1 MKDWT
6 SIVEDGKQGT
16 INKIEYSKNLYYTQ
30 KKKVEQEKYIEN
42 LLFADYVDRVK
53 ANESQYDY
61 VNLFYD
67 AQKEVGKKLKK
78 EREHLEILKKFVMKD
93 FLNND
98 KNFKLTN
105 ILSGGYECYYWSIHF
120 KGYGKTFYIQIPI
133 MRNINVKN
141 FEYANYGKF
150 AFVLEESECYL
161 HTLKSSY
168 KIEDIAQ
175 FVREYFELDK
185 GVTECLNTE
194 TT

>member
-1 MKDWT
+1 MKSWDST
-6 SIVEDGKQGT
+6 FEDGRQET
-16 INKIEYSKNLYYTQ
+16 INKIEYSRSLYDAQ
-30 KKKVEQEKYIEN
+30 KKKVEYEKHIEK
-42 LLFADYVDRVK
+42 LLLVDYVDRIK
-53 ANESQYDY
+53 ANTSQYDY
-61 VNLFYD
+61 VNIFHD

-98 KNFKLTN
+98 KNFKLTG

-120 KGYGKTFYIQIPI
+120 KGYGKTFHIQIPI

-141 FEYANYGKF
+141 FEYANYGRF
-150 AFVLEESECYL
+150 AFVLEEDECYL
-161 HTLKSSY
+161 RTLKSSY

-185 GVTECLNTE
+185 EGTDDE
-194 TT
+194 T